1 MGDDIICR
9 EIRRLVQ
16 GNTARQV
23 TLMNLCGALTT
34 ANLLFIVGVDKTEIE
49 VSEEFD
55 SICRN
60 VFQNI
65 TFHSIN

>member
-1 MGDDIICR
+1 MGDDIIFR

-49 VSEEFD
+49 VSEEFN

-60 VFQNI
+60 VF
-65 TFHSIN
+65 

>member
-1 MGDDIICR
+1 MWDDIICR

-49 VSEEFD
+49 VSEEFNLICSNY
-55 SICRN
+55 SIDLYSKR
-60 VFQNI
+60 
-65 TFHSIN
+65 

>member
-1 MGDDIICR
+1 MGDDIFCR

-49 VSEEFD
+49 VSEGFNL
-55 SICRN
+55 ICRN
-60 VFQNI
+60 Y
-65 TFHSIN
+65 SIDLYSKR

>member
-1 MGDDIICR
+1 MWDDIICR

-34 ANLLFIVGVDKTEIE
+34 ANLLFILGVDKTEIE
-49 VSEEFD
+49 VSEEFNL
-55 SICRN
+55 ICRN
-60 VFQNI
+60 Y
-65 TFHSIN
+65 SINLYSKR